1 MNEEY
6 TNQKE
11 ANKHGIILILLLL
24 IVFLTA
30 SLAIT
35 YAVVHNLSNNN
46 SKVKLADWKII
57 VNNEDI
63 TKSKTFPINEFKWI
77 SKNTKTNMIAPG
89 STGYTTLKI
98 KNLSDVS
105 SKFNIKTSIMN
116 NNKNISINSINLSLS
131 ANNFILDKNKSK
143 DIKVTIKWL
152 DLEDN
157 DSNDTYIGK
166 NIDNINIYF
175 DIDAEQIKE

>member
-35 YAVVHNLSNNN
+35 YAIVNNLSNNS
-46 SKVKLADWKII
+46 SKVKLANWKII
-57 VNNEDI
+57 VNDKDI
-63 TKSKTFPINEFKWI
+63 TKSKSFPINDFNWK

-89 STGYTTLKI
+89 SVGTTTLKI

-105 SKFNIKTSIMN
+105 SKVNIKTSIMN
-116 NNKNISINSINLSLS
+116 NNKNININSLKLSLS
-131 ANNFILDKNKSK
+131 DNNFILNKNNSK
-143 DIKVTIKWL
+143 DIKVIIKWL
-152 DLEDN
+152 DIEDN

-166 NIDNINIYF
+166 NINNINIYF
-175 DIDAEQIKE
+175 DIDVDQIKE